1 MIPGFLLQNE
11 NSGPRGPKGKSLS
24 FIDRTIKGMVSFVS
38 VTFLQWQLSGRKGF
52 LQKRDS
58 RVKVIF
64 MLLYLI
70 LISLVHAVFL
80 QFILFFILFFLSISS
95 RVDVFPFYR
104 KIILVGFFFG
114 FLIFAPALLNIFA
127 PGKPVLTLFR
137 FSGARH
143 FWIYTVPPEIAITR
157 EGILLVGRLTLRVI
171 NSVTLVML
179 VVSTTTFERV
189 VKSLSFLGLP
199 DLFLL
204 TLTLSYRFIFIL
216 SQTVAGTY
224 TAMKV
229 RWWNRGTGGQAGNL
243 VAGRIGYLFR
253 KSWNHYEMVWQS
265 MEARGFTG
273 KVNFCYFDRPGL
285 ADYLFSACYTVI
297 FIVFVLFNDGMNVIL

>member
-11 NSGPRGPKGKSLS
+11 NPGFRGSKGKSLS

-38 VTFLQWQLSGRKGF
+38 ATFLQWQLSGRKGF
-52 LQKRDS
+52 LQRRDS

-70 LISLVHAVFL
+70 LISLVHSVSL
-80 QFILFFILFFLSISS
+80 QLILFALLFFLSISS
-95 RVDVFPFYR
+95 RVGLFTFYR

-114 FLIFAPALLNIFA
+114 FLIFAPALLNVFA

-157 EGILLVGRLTLRVI
+157 EGILLVARLTLRVI

-189 VKSLSFLGLP
+189 VKSLSVLGVP

-216 SQTVAGTY
+216 SQTVAKTY
-224 TAMKV
+224 TAMKI
-229 RWWNRGTGGQAGNL
+229 RWWDRGDAGQAGAL
-243 VAGRIGYLFR
+243 VAGRVGYLFR
-253 KSWNHYEMVWQS
+253 KTWNHYEMVWQS
-265 MEARGFTG
+265 MVARGFTG

-285 ADYLFSACYTVI
+285 ADYLFTASYSLI
-297 FIVFVLFNDGMNVIL
+297 FIVFILMM